1 MFISTF
7 SWLWWVPCICCFF
20 FGGGGI
26 WRGGE
31 SWFFPCLVRY
41 IFLSNYTCSSTSL
54 YVTTGGKW
62 IFPPNGLEFT
72 KKGDDFCCL
81 VGGFNPLEKYWP
93 NWIFSPGKGEN
104 KTRLKP
110 VVKKK
115 SFFRTPRN
123 FRGKYSFMRVLIC
136 FSKQWGSQ
144 RFFRFVNN
152 CTQRKNMFLIYEYK
166 LNHKSFF
173 SRGFQL

>member
-1 MFISTF
+1 MTNKEKSNLNCLYPPFHDF
-7 SWLWWVPCICCFF
+7 GGFHVFVAFF
-20 FGGGGI
+20 LGGGEFGGGVNLD
-26 WRGGE
+26 
-31 SWFFPCLVRY
+31 FFPVWCDIYSSPTTLAPVHPSMSPRGVSGSSLQTA
-41 IFLSNYTCSSTSL
+41 LSS
-54 YVTTGGKW
+54 
-62 IFPPNGLEFT
+62 P

-144 RFFRFVNN
+144 RFFPIR
-152 CTQRKNMFLIYEYK
+152 E
-166 LNHKSFF
+166 
-173 SRGFQL
+173 